1 VHSKTNITIMTFGS
15 NYHPDLTGTSW
26 ATGAIVFAE
35 QLAAAK
41 SALEH
46 PVTQKNL
53 THAIAKQAQ
62 VFAEEAVQNRVQA
75 HEVLA
80 DVWCARATVINPVE
94 IAEAYA
100 AVEMMEITAS
110 EMVRVAINQGNI
122 AFWAHACAEDACDD
136 FFAATNA
143 LNSLCQ
149 CEAESDLDSKSNND
163 DDDDNEGEGFVG
175 A

>member
-1 VHSKTNITIMTFGS
+1 MSAELFVGLINEAFLVHSKTNITIMTFGS
-15 NYHPDLTGTSW
+15 NYHPNLTGMSQ
-26 ATGAIVFAE
+26 ATGAVVFAE

-46 PVTQKNL
+46 AVTQQNL

-62 VFAEEAVQNRVQA
+62 VFAEEAVQDQVQA

-80 DVWCARATVINPVE
+80 DVQRPRAAIIGPVE

-110 EMVRVAINQGNI
+110 KMCVWPSTRVILHFGRRLVLRMHAMIFTLPPTLSTPFANVKQGWI
-122 AFWAHACAEDACDD
+122 
-136 FFAATNA
+136 
-143 LNSLCQ
+143 
-149 CEAESDLDSKSNND
+149 
-163 DDDDNEGEGFVG
+163 
-175 A
+175 

>member
-1 VHSKTNITIMTFGS
+1 
-15 NYHPDLTGTSW
+15 
-26 ATGAIVFAE
+26 
-35 QLAAAK
+35 
-41 SALEH
+41 
-46 PVTQKNL
+46 
-53 THAIAKQAQ
+53 
-62 VFAEEAVQNRVQA
+62 
-75 HEVLA
+75 
-80 DVWCARATVINPVE
+80 
-94 IAEAYA
+94 
-100 AVEMMEITAS
+100 MMEITAS